1 MQKTAEKW
9 RFRSGFDTKALDAF
23 GRELSAEP
31 KHIGAQLGFTC
42 ILADL
47 LLEFIGFEQF
57 EEAGFNDAYRQAYA
71 GDEPLT
77 DLDNWDVFETA
88 HGGFI
93 DMYLLWC
100 RKPE

>member
-1 MQKTAEKW
+1 MGSTPKPSTPSA
-9 RFRSGFDTKALDAF
+9 RSYRQSPSIL
-23 GRELSAEP
+23 
-31 KHIGAQLGFTC
+31 GAQLWFTY
-42 ILADL
+42 ILTDL

>member
-1 MQKTAEKW
+1 M
-9 RFRSGFDTKALDAF
+9 
-23 GRELSAEP
+23 
-31 KHIGAQLGFTC
+31 GFTY
-42 ILADL
+42 ILSNL

-93 DMYLLWC
+93 DMYMLWC